1 METTKEKVIKKSIV
15 IIEKRLKKL
24 NDIMNASPAS
34 DIIDV
39 RKEAQK
45 LLEDNKGVDKRTSK
59 EFMSKIEA
67 LSKREKEAWKMVNKQ
82 KNWDKDSTEMSKL
95 SIELTEL
102 KTELWYINR
111 SKAC

>member
-45 LLEDNKGVDKRTSK
+45 LLEDNKGVEKRTTK
-59 EFMSKIEA
+59 EFMLKIEV
-67 LSKREKEAWKMVNKQ
+67 LSKREKEAWKMVERQ
-82 KNWDKDSTEMSKL
+82 KNWDKYSTEMSKL

-102 KTELWYINR
+102 KNELWYINR
-111 SKAC
+111 NR